1 MQQMADER
9 ERLTGAL
16 ADRYRLERELGRG
29 GMATVYLAEDL
40 KHHREVAVKVL
51 RAELAAALGPER
63 FLREI
68 EISARLHHPHILP
81 LYDSGEA
88 EGFLFYV
95 MPYVEGE
102 SLRDRLTR
110 EKQLP
115 LDDALQIAREVADAL
130 SFAHSHGVVHRD
142 IKPENVLLESGHAVV
157 ADFGIAKAIS
167 AAGSERLTETGIAV
181 GTPAYMSPEQA
192 FGEEHLDGRSDIYA
206 LGCVLYEMLGG
217 DPPFTG
223 SSAQAILARK
233 VVDQIPSL
241 RTVRETVPFTVE
253 RAVRKALARAPADR
267 FATATQFAEAL
278 KETAAHD
285 SSTAN
290 WASPQLLTSIAV
302 LPFVFLSEVDNSR
315 ALSLGFADALIT
327 IFGNLEDVVVA
338 PTSAILN
345 YAAGTE
351 PAQVCR
357 DLGVRHT
364 LQGTV
369 QTLGSHWR
377 VSIQLF
383 DATTHK
389 MTLSEKHDFMLDD
402 VFEVQ
407 DEIGR
412 RVVES
417 LQSRFPLAV
426 PRSRD
431 RYSSDPE
438 AYDEFMAGLR
448 ESSSDRQDMLR
459 SAAEHLSRAV
469 ERDPEFALAHATLSF
484 VAMNMHFGF
493 DPQRTWLQQA
503 EDHCH
508 RALALDPALP
518 EGHLARAWMLWSPAK
533 NFQHADAIA
542 ALEQVLVAR
551 PNLER
556 ALNRMSSVCLH
567 IGRLP
572 EARFAYERARRA
584 NPQTRTGNLE
594 FIHIYSSDFARAEEA
609 AEAWFRERPENMI
622 ALYARILPPLLSG
635 DLELAEQRLA
645 AALKQAPGEPLIVS
659 LQGMLH
665 ARRHETG
672 PALECIRSALDSPRS
687 FGHTHHTYYQIA
699 CVYAVLGKT
708 DKAMAWLERSVDTGF
723 ACWPFFRV
731 DPYLESLREE
741 PAFEQLVADLEQT
754 YTALKIQRL

>member
-1 MQQMADER
+1 MANER
-9 ERLTGAL
+9 ESLSGAL
-16 ADRYRLERELGRG
+16 ADRYRVERELGRG

-40 KHHREVAVKVL
+40 KHHRKVAVKVL

-115 LDDALQIAREVADAL
+115 LDDALQIACEVADAL
-130 SFAHSHGVVHRD
+130 SFAHSRGVVHRD

-157 ADFGIAKAIS
+157 ADFGIARAIS
-167 AAGSERLTETGIAV
+167 AAGSDRLTETGIAV

-192 FGEEHLDGRSDIYA
+192 FGEQDLDGRSDIYG

-223 SSAQAILARK
+223 SSARALLARK
-233 VVDQIPSL
+233 MVDQIPSL

-253 RAVRKALARAPADR
+253 RAVRKALARVPADR
-267 FATATQFAEAL
+267 FATASQFAEAL
-278 KETAAHD
+278 KETTVD
-285 SSTAN
+285 ESSSAN
-290 WASPQLLTSIAV
+290 RASTKPLTSIAV
-302 LPFVFLSEVDNSR
+302 LPFVCLSDVGDTR

-327 IFGNLEDVVVA
+327 IFGNLEDVVVM

-345 YAAGTE
+345 YAPGTE

-369 QTLGSHWR
+369 QKLGSHWR

-383 DATTHK
+383 DAMTHQI
-389 MTLSEKHDFMLDD
+389 TLSQKHDFMLDN

-417 LQSRFPLAV
+417 LQSRSPLAV
-426 PRSRD
+426 PKSRD

-438 AYDEFMAGLR
+438 AYNEFMAGLR
-448 ESSSDRQDMLR
+448 ESSSDRQEMLR

-469 ERDPEFALAHATLSF
+469 ERDPDFALAHATLALVS
-484 VAMNMHFGF
+484 MDMHFHF
-493 DPQRTWLQQA
+493 DPQRAWLQHA
-503 EDHCH
+503 DDNCR

-518 EGHLARAWMLWSPAK
+518 EGHLARAWILWSPAK

-542 ALEQVLVAR
+542 ALEQVLAAR
-551 PNLER
+551 PNFER
-556 ALNRMSSVCLH
+556 AHNRMASICLH
-567 IGRLP
+567 IGRLA
-572 EARFAYERARRA
+572 EARIAHEQGVLV
-584 NPQTRTGNLE
+584 NPKTRTGNLE
-594 FIHIYSSDFARAEEA
+594 WFHIFSGDFEGAEGA
-609 AEAWFRERPENMI
+609 AEAWFRERPGNMY
-622 ALYARILPPLLSG
+622 ALATRIVPPLLSG
-635 DLELAEQRLA
+635 GLELAEQRLA
-645 AALKQAPGEPLIVS
+645 AALKQAPEEPWLVTF
-659 LQGMLH
+659 QGMLY
-665 ARRHETG
+665 ARRRQADL
-672 PALECIRSALDSPRS
+672 ALQCVRRALDAPRS
-687 FGHTHHTYYQIA
+687 FGHTHHTHYNIA
-699 CVYAVLGKT
+699 CIHAVLGET
-708 DKAMAWLERSVDTGF
+708 DTAMAWLERSVNTGF
-723 ACWPFFRV
+723 ACWPFFRL
-731 DPYLESLREE
+731 DPYLEGLREE
-741 PAFEQLVADLEQT
+741 PAFKQLVADLEQT